1 MCEEMNTP
9 TNLWIY
15 KLLKFGE
22 NMLLYIFLN
31 SYTLF
36 ITWDY
41 CGSKW
46 EKLIQIRWTP
56 KENSL
61 ACEIKCQ
68 GFPVQLDS
76 GPQNTDND

>member
-22 NMLLYIFLN
+22 NMLLYIYLN

-41 CGSKW
+41 CGSK
-46 EKLIQIRWTP
+46 
-56 KENSL
+56 
-61 ACEIKCQ
+61 
-68 GFPVQLDS
+68 
-76 GPQNTDND
+76 